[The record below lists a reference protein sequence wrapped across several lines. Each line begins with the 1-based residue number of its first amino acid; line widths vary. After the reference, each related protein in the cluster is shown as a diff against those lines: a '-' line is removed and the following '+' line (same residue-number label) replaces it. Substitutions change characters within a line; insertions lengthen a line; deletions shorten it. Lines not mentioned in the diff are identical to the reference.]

1 MYQRILV
8 PIDGSATSERALDEA
23 IKIAQQQNAQVKVV
37 HVLEDI
43 WYFDTEDYLNYA
55 ELIQS
60 MRGIGEK
67 ILAQAQTKLQQA
79 GVAVE
84 IKLLE
89 TQGERIASIIV
100 AEAKNS
106 LADLI
111 IIGTHGRSGFS
122 RMLMGSTAEGVVR
135 TAVSYTHLTLPTSDL
150 V

>member
-8 PIDGSATSERALDEA
+8 PIDGSATSECALDEA
-23 IKIAQQQNAQVKVV
+23 GKFAQQQNAQVELV

-43 WYFDTEDYLNYA
+43 RYFDSENYLDYA
-55 ELIQS
+55 ELVHA
-60 MRGIGEK
+60 MRCSGEK
-67 ILAQAQTKLQQA
+67 MLTQAQNKLQQA
-79 GVAVE
+79 GVAAE

-89 TQGERIASIIV
+89 ARGERIANVII

-122 RMLMGSTAEGVVR
+122 RLLLGSIAEGVVR
-135 TAVSYTHLTLPTSDL
+135 TAHIPILLIRGN
-150 V
+150 

>member
-8 PIDGSATSERALDEA
+8 PIDGSATSDLALDEA
-23 IKIAQQQNAQVKVV
+23 IKFTQQQNAQVEVI

-43 WYFDTEDYLNYA
+43 WYFDNEDYLNYA

-67 ILAQAQTKLQQA
+67 ILAQAQKKLQQA
-79 GVAVE
+79 GVTAE

-89 TQGERIASIIV
+89 TQGERIASVI
-100 AEAKNS
+100 ATEAKNN

-122 RMLMGSTAEGVVR
+122 RMFMGSIAEGVVR
-135 TAVSYTHLTLPTSDL
+135 TAHIPILLIRGN
-150 V
+150 

>member
-23 IKIAQQQNAQVKVV
+23 IKFAQQQNAQVEVL

-43 WYFDTEDYLNYA
+43 SYFDNEDYLNYA
-55 ELIQS
+55 ELIQT
-60 MRGIGEK
+60 MRGIGEQ
-67 ILAQAQTKLQQA
+67 ILAQAQKKLQQA
-79 GVAVE
+79 GVVAE

-89 TQGERIASIIV
+89 TQGARIASII
-100 AEAKNS
+100 ATEAKNN

-122 RMLMGSTAEGVVR
+122 RMLMGSIAEGVVR
-135 TAVSYTHLTLPTSDL
+135 TAHIPILLICGD
-150 V
+150 

>member
-122 RMLMGSTAEGVVR
+122 RMLMGSIAEGVVR
-135 TAVSYTHLTLPTSDL
+135 TAHIPILLIRGN
-150 V
+150 